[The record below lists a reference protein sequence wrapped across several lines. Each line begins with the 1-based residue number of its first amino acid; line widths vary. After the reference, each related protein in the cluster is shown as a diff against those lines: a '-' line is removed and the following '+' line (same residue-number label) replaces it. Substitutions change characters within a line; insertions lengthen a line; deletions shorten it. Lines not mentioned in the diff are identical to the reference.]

1 MRYRELGRP
10 GRPGLRV
17 SEIGLESREI
27 GGTVWIDGP
36 SGSSRPYGYGVADDD
51 ESLRMISR
59 ARALGINFIL
69 TSPTFGIGHAE
80 RLIGQ
85 AINGDRDYWV
95 LGLMGGLAIDGT
107 RLVRDI
113 SYESLTANLQASL
126 GRLGT
131 SDADLFLIESVT
143 EAELRDGS
151 CIDSLKR
158 IGISGATGFIGV
170 DVDLAT
176 VDVELLLGLDV
187 DVVRIRYNMFEPVA
201 GDFFARAKSAGLGII
216 AKGVLA
222 EGFLAGNFTGPDS
235 FAEDDERSLID
246 VDRADELITKSA
258 NLLFLEAPQR
268 SLAQASLLYVLANQ
282 AVSVALTGA
291 ATVDEIEEDAM
302 AGSLP
307 RLDEEALDRIGR
319 LQRSN
324 FQPL

>member
-59 ARALGINFIL
+59 AHALGINFIL

-158 IGISGATGFIGV
+158 IGV
-170 DVDLAT
+170 
-176 VDVELLLGLDV
+176 
-187 DVVRIRYNMFEPVA
+187 PVPRDSSA
-201 GDFFARAKSAGLGII
+201 SMLTSPPSMSSCCSDSMWTLSAFGTTCSNRWRAIFLHAR
-216 AKGVLA
+216 
-222 EGFLAGNFTGPDS
+222 N
-235 FAEDDERSLID
+235 
-246 VDRADELITKSA
+246 
-258 NLLFLEAPQR
+258 
-268 SLAQASLLYVLANQ
+268 
-282 AVSVALTGA
+282 
-291 ATVDEIEEDAM
+291 
-302 AGSLP
+302 
-307 RLDEEALDRIGR
+307 RLDWE
-319 LQRSN
+319 
-324 FQPL
+324 

>member
-1 MRYRELGRP
+1 
-10 GRPGLRV
+10 
-17 SEIGLESREI
+17 
-27 GGTVWIDGP
+27 
-36 SGSSRPYGYGVADDD
+36 
-51 ESLRMISR
+51 
-59 ARALGINFIL
+59 
-69 TSPTFGIGHAE
+69 
-80 RLIGQ
+80 
-85 AINGDRDYWV
+85 
-95 LGLMGGLAIDGT
+95 
-107 RLVRDI
+107 
-113 SYESLTANLQASL
+113 
-126 GRLGT
+126 
-131 SDADLFLIESVT
+131 
-143 EAELRDGS
+143 
-151 CIDSLKR
+151 
-158 IGISGATGFIGV
+158 
-170 DVDLAT
+170 
-176 VDVELLLGLDV
+176 
-187 DVVRIRYNMFEPVA
+187 MFEPVA

-258 NLLFLEAPQR
+258 NLLFLETPQR
-268 SLAQASLLYVLANQ
+268 SLVQASLLYVLANQ

>member
-1 MRYRELGRP
+1 MVYY
-10 GRPGLRV
+10 
-17 SEIGLESREI
+17 
-27 GGTVWIDGP
+27 
-36 SGSSRPYGYGVADDD
+36 YGYGVADDD

>member
-1 MRYRELGRP
+1 
-10 GRPGLRV
+10 
-17 SEIGLESREI
+17 
-27 GGTVWIDGP
+27 
-36 SGSSRPYGYGVADDD
+36 
-51 ESLRMISR
+51 MISR

-113 SYESLTANLQASL
+113 SYESLTANPQASL

-158 IGISGATGFIGV
+158 IGVSGATGFIGV

-201 GDFFARAKSAGLGII
+201 GDFLHAR
-216 AKGVLA
+216 
-222 EGFLAGNFTGPDS
+222 N
-235 FAEDDERSLID
+235 
-246 VDRADELITKSA
+246 
-258 NLLFLEAPQR
+258 
-268 SLAQASLLYVLANQ
+268 
-282 AVSVALTGA
+282 
-291 ATVDEIEEDAM
+291 
-302 AGSLP
+302 
-307 RLDEEALDRIGR
+307 RLDWE
-319 LQRSN
+319 
-324 FQPL
+324 